1 MHRVLQQIKPAA
13 LTSQEASALKHVQ
26 LNAVKAVLPLS
37 QANAHVIRATRAMGV
52 QPQQRLLRLRYRLT
66 VTQKF
71 FSMMPLIT
79 LVTAL
84 ITSVRIKVRSEER
97 RVGKECRSRWSPYQ
111 YKKKK

>member
-1 MHRVLQQIKPAA
+1 MHRVQQQIKPAA
-13 LTSQEASALKHVQ
+13 LTSQEASALKRVQ
-26 LNAVKAVLPLS
+26 LNAVKAALS
-37 QANAHVIRATRAMGV
+37 LSLANAHVIRATRAMSV

-84 ITSVRIKVRSEER
+84 ITSVRIKVKSEER